1 MSSPRR
7 LGELLPAIIERARR
21 MASFQ
26 ALINDC
32 STPARRKEMIMTAR
46 MGALIDD
53 DECRMLIEVYELE
66 NA

>member
-1 MSSPRR
+1 MSEARR
-7 LGELLPAIIERARR
+7 LGELLPGIIARAQR

-32 STPARRKEMIMTAR
+32 PTPSAKKEMIMTAAI
-46 MGALIDD
+46 GDLISG
-53 DECRMLIEVYELE
+53 EETHMLLEIYGLE

>member
-1 MSSPRR
+1 MSAVR
-7 LGELLPAIIERARR
+7 LGELLPGIIARAQR

-32 STPARRKEMIMTAR
+32 PTPTTKKQMIMTACL
-46 MGALIDD
+46 GELISV
-53 DECRMLIEVYELE
+53 EETHLLIETYGLE